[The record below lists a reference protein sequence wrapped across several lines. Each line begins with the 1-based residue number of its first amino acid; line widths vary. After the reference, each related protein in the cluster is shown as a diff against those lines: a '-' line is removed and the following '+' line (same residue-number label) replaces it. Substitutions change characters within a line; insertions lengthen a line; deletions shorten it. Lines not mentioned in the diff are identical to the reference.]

1 MSDVAD
7 DMNRTCFVNPI
18 LIANDRS
25 QAGLQ

>member
-1 MSDVAD
+1 MSDMDD
-7 DMNRTCFVNPI
+7 DMNMTCFVNPI